1 MKTTCSITLML
12 CCTLLAGCESLRTP
26 APQGSGDQCNASAVE
41 KFVGEQASPDLLD
54 RARRESGATVARI
67 LRPGDIVTLEYNAH
81 RLTLTT
87 DEAQIVQRVSCG

>member
-1 MKTTCSITLML
+1 MKKTICSMTL
-12 CCTLLAGCESLRTP
+12 CCIVLTGCQSATT
-26 APQGSGDQCNASAVE
+26 PQGSADRCNASAVE
-41 KFVGEQASPDLLD
+41 KFVGKRANPDLLD

-87 DEAQIVQRVSCG
+87 DEAQIIQRVSCG